1 MIVAAALT
9 GGTLIGFIIG
19 LVGAWRGRVIA
30 AVVVTRARTVVV
42 WVVSVTHLH
51 LIEPHRGHH
60 TPRYQRYQRLRA
72 ALADTQQWPAV
83 TP

>member
-9 GGTLIGFIIG
+9 GGTLIGLIIG

-30 AVVVTRARTVVV
+30 AAVITRTRTVVV
-42 WVVSVTHLH
+42 WAASGTHLH
-51 LIEPHRGHH
+51 LLEPHRGHH
-60 TPRYQRYQRLRA
+60 TPRYQRLHA